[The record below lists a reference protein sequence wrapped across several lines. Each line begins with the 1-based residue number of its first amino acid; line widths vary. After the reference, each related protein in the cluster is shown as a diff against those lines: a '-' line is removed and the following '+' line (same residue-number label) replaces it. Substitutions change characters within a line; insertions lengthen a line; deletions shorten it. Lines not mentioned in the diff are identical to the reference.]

1 MRILLDAMGSD
12 QHPVPEV
19 EAAIQAAEAYGEP
32 VLLVGDSEILDPLI
46 GDKRDRIQVVHAP
59 EVFKTTDA
67 LSGRQLRSA
76 KNSIGVAYDLMK
88 NDEGDAFVT
97 AGNTGAAMAIGLA
110 RVGRIPGIKR
120 PALIAPF
127 PVRDGTCIVT
137 DVGANTECKPEFLV
151 QFAIMGS
158 VYAEL
163 ILGID
168 KPRVGLVSNGEE
180 AGKGNDL
187 VKETYPLLEESG
199 LNFIGN
205 VEGKEI
211 FGGEVDVA
219 VTDGFTGNVLMK
231 GAEAAAGLMTD
242 ELRQAIRSSFRTSL
256 GGLIAKPAFDMLKEK
271 LDPGSIGAVPL
282 LGLDGLVFVGHGRS
296 DSRAILNS
304 IKLARHSVELD
315 LISSIR
321 ENLGVA
327 LK

>member
-1 MRILLDAMGSD
+1 
-12 QHPVPEV
+12 
-19 EAAIQAAEAYGEP
+19 
-32 VLLVGDSEILDPLI
+32 
-46 GDKRDRIQVVHAP
+46 
-59 EVFKTTDA
+59 
-67 LSGRQLRSA
+67 
-76 KNSIGVAYDLMK
+76 
-88 NDEGDAFVT
+88 
-97 AGNTGAAMAIGLA
+97 
-110 RVGRIPGIKR
+110 
-120 PALIAPF
+120 
-127 PVRDGTCIVT
+127 VT